1 MVVSEKY
8 KFIFLKPY
16 KVAGSSLEFAL
27 SSILSNKDIVTY
39 LSKDEEKTRQ
49 KLFGISEQNNRK
61 KFSDLISNFSKQ
73 NKRDLQKLKWPKK
86 FHPHCS
92 AEEVKS
98 YLGEAKFKD
107 YKKISIVRNPWDYL
121 LSFYHWNPG
130 KEKRAPFDQWVFD
143 NRHLIGQNNYQY
155 KINGSCIVDIFL
167 NFENLN
173 EDLRKLPLKSDDLFK
188 VKNSFN
194 TTFLKSGY
202 RQAGREIEIN
212 YLKSAKFIDKAI
224 ESFCDI
230 EVKMFGYQ
238 RPY

>member
-1 MVVSEKY
+1 MIISEKY

-27 SSILSNKDIVTY
+27 SSILSNKDIITY
-39 LSKDEEKTRQ
+39 LSKDEEKKRQ

-61 KFSDLISNFSKQ
+61 KLSDLFLDFSKQ

-92 AEEVKS
+92 ADEVKS
-98 YLGEAKFKD
+98 YLGEVKFND

-130 KEKRAPFDQWVFD
+130 KEKRVPFDQWVFE

-155 KINGSCIVDIFL
+155 KINGNCIVDIFL
-167 NFENLN
+167 KFENLN
-173 EDLRKLPLKSDDLFK
+173 EDLGKLPMKSDDLLK
-188 VKNSFN
+188 VKNYFG

-202 RQAGREIEIN
+202 RQEYREIEID
-212 YLKSAKFIDKAI
+212 YLKSAKFIDKPI

-230 EVKMFGYQ
+230 EVKMFRYQ

>member
-1 MVVSEKY
+1 MIVSEKY

-61 KFSDLISNFSKQ
+61 KLSDLILNFSKQ

-173 EDLRKLPLKSDDLFK
+173 EDLRKLPLKSDDLSK
-188 VKNSFN
+188 VRHSFN
-194 TTFLKSGY
+194 TSFLKSGH
-202 RQAGREIEIN
+202 RQAGREKEID
-212 YLKSAKFIDKAI
+212 YLKSAEFIDKAI